1 MLFAKITRFIFILPV
16 IVLSVLSAS
25 QIQAEKTSEI
35 HIITVESIINPV
47 SADYIVQSIDDAV
60 EAGATA
66 IIIELDTPGGLM
78 TSMRQIVKA
87 ELEAKI
93 PIIVYVSPSGSRA
106 GSAGV
111 FITMAA
117 HIAVMDNGTNIGAA
131 HPVGLGGSSPDS
143 GSVMWDKVTN
153 DAVAQIRAIAEKRN
167 RNADWAEKAVVESAS
182 ITERVALELN
192 VIDYI
197 APNIDSLLSSLQGD
211 SVKLEDKVVILDFE
225 NANIVRKEMNFRYT
239 FLLKLS
245 DPNIAYIFM
254 MLGFYGIFFE
264 FSNPGALFPG
274 VLGGIF
280 IILALFSFQTL
291 PINWAG
297 VALIIFAMILFIL
310 EIKVISYG
318 GLTIGGIVAMVLGSI
333 MLIDSPIPALQ
344 VSLSVIIPAVLLTAS
359 FFIISMYLYYKAQQM
374 KSMTGME
381 GLIGDVGTAR
391 TDIDNQGEV
400 NIHGEIWK
408 AFSDEPISAGESV
421 EIVSVSGLKLN
432 IIKSKKM
439 R

>member
-35 HIITVESIINPV
+35 HIITVEAIINPV

-182 ITERVALELN
+182 ITEKVALELN

-264 FSNPGALFPG
+264 FSNPGALVPG
-274 VLGGIF
+274 IIGGIF

-374 KSMTGME
+374 KPMTGME

-432 IIKSKKM
+432 IIKSKK
-439 R
+439 

>member
-1 MLFAKITRFIFILPV
+1 MLFAKITRFIFVLPV
-16 IVLSVLSAS
+16 IVLLVLSAS
-25 QIQAEKTSEI
+25 HIQAEKTSEI

-47 SADYIVQSIDDAV
+47 SADYIVRSIDDAV
-60 EAGATA
+60 EAGATI

-131 HPVGLGGSSPDS
+131 HPVALGGSTPDS
-143 GSVMWDKVTN
+143 GSTMWDKVTN

-197 APNIDSLLSSLQGD
+197 APNIDSLLSSIQGD

-225 NANIVRKEMNFRYT
+225 NTNIVRKEMNFRYT

>member
-16 IVLSVLSAS
+16 IVVSVLSAS

-131 HPVGLGGSSPDS
+131 HPVALGGSTPDS
-143 GSVMWDKVTN
+143 GSAMWDKVTN

-182 ITERVALELN
+182 ITEKVALELN

-264 FSNPGALFPG
+264 FSNPGALVPG
-274 VLGGIF
+274 IIGGIF

-374 KSMTGME
+374 KPMTGME

-432 IIKSKKM
+432 IIKSKK
-439 R
+439 